1 MKTIDGP
8 IVLVAHSYG
17 GAVISLAANQVTN
30 VRALVYLDALALEAG
45 ESNIDILERF
55 PSKLF
60 PALLAR
66 PFPQADGS
74 EGTDLYIDPAQ
85 FRSVF
90 AADLSARTAA
100 RMATAQ
106 RPISL
111 SAGLEKST
119 EPAWKTI
126 PSWYLVGRQDQV
138 FTAEAQRF
146 MAKRASARVTEI
158 NSSHASYI
166 SRPGKVTE
174 VILRAA
180 RSVG

>member
-1 MKTIDGP
+1 VK
-8 IVLVAHSYG
+8 
-17 GAVISLAANQVTN
+17 
-30 VRALVYLDALALEAG
+30 ALVYLDALALEAG
-45 ESNIDILERF
+45 ESNLDILERF
-55 PSKLF
+55 PSKIL
-60 PALLAR
+60 PALQAR

-90 AADLSARTAA
+90 AADLPARTAA

-111 SAGLEKST
+111 AAAEEKST

-126 PSWYLVGRQDQV
+126 PSWYLIGRQDQV

-146 MAKRASARVTEI
+146 MAERAGARVTEI
-158 NSSHASYI
+158 NSSHVSFI
-166 SRPGKVTE
+166 SRPGKATE

-180 RSVG
+180 RKAG

>member
-1 MKTIDGP
+1 M
-8 IVLVAHSYG
+8 S
-17 GAVISLAANQVTN
+17 
-30 VRALVYLDALALEAG
+30 
-45 ESNIDILERF
+45 ESNVDILERF

-60 PALLAR
+60 PALQPR
-66 PFPQADGS
+66 PFPHAGGG
-74 EGTDLYIDPAQ
+74 EGIDLYIDPAQ

-90 AADLSARTAA
+90 AADLSAKAAA

-106 RPISL
+106 RPITL
-111 SAGLEKST
+111 AAGEEKSS

-126 PSWYLVGRQDQV
+126 PSWYLVGRQDHV

-146 MAKRASARVTEI
+146 MARRAGARVTEI

-166 SRPGKVTE
+166 SRPGKVTK